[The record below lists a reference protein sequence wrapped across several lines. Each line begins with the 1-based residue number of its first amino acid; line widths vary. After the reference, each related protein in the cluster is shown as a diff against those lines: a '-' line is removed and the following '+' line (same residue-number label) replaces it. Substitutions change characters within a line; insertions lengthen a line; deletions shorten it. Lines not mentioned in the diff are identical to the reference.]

1 MNKLTKSALSL
12 SLATVLIA
20 AISVPSAMACDGKVV
35 AFGDSNTQAAN
46 WAPNKYDNDKKW
58 TTELAADRVVINAG
72 IAGDTTSLALARL
85 SSVIRHHP
93 ETVTIMLG
101 TNDAVLRG
109 TTARTSLSTFERH
122 LNYMVD
128 QLQKNGINVVL
139 MTTVPVIEEGK
150 GYYYSRHDRRA
161 YAKYGG
167 ARAFQDDYN
176 DVTRN
181 VARKKGV
188 ALVDTYRTFL
198 RYAGGSSDKS
208 LVKSNLMDSSGT
220 HMSEY
225 GARVLH
231 RTLSSTLDKNGY

>member
-1 MNKLTKSALSL
+1 MNKAMK
-12 SLATVLIA
+12 TVLITA
-20 AISVPSAMACDGKVV
+20 LIAVITAPGASACEGKVV
-35 AFGDSNTQAAN
+35 TFGDSNTQGAN
-46 WAPNKYDNDKKW
+46 WKANKYDANKKW
-58 TTELAADRVVINAG
+58 TAELSDNRVVVNAG
-72 IAGDTTSLALARL
+72 IAGDTTALALARL
-85 SSVIRHHP
+85 RSVIRHHP

-101 TNDAVLRG
+101 TNDAVIRG
-109 TTARTSLSTFERH
+109 SKARTSLSTFERH

-128 QLQKNGINVVL
+128 ELQKNGINVVL

-167 ARAFQDDYN
+167 AREFQDAYN

-181 VARKKGV
+181 VARRQDV
-188 ALVDTYRTFL
+188 PLVDTYRTFL
-198 RYAGGSSDKS
+198 RYAKGGSDKA
-208 LVKSNLMDSSGT
+208 LIKSNLLDGSGT

-231 RTLSSTLDKNGY
+231 RTLDGTLDKNGY